1 MILPPISIPWWDK
14 HSSLF
19 FWSVGEERKSR
30 LTLELVESNGDVIDE
45 LAMNMSADIIDGVLA
60 DPAQPPTEDQNVQV
74 SMLQNFFYFITGQQ
88 GLIS

>member
-1 MILPPISIPWWDK
+1 
-14 HSSLF
+14 
-19 FWSVGEERKSR
+19 

-60 DPAQPPTEDQNVQV
+60 DPTQPPTEDQNVQV

>member
-1 MILPPISIPWWDK
+1 M
-14 HSSLF
+14 
-19 FWSVGEERKSR
+19 
-30 LTLELVESNGDVIDE
+30 TLELVESNGDVIDE

-60 DPAQPPTEDQNVQV
+60 DPTQPPTEDQNVQV

>member
-1 MILPPISIPWWDK
+1 VILPPISIPCWDK

-19 FWSVGEERKSR
+19 CKGVGEEGKSR

-74 SMLQNFFYFITGQQ
+74 SMLQNFFYFVTGQQ